1 MPIDL
6 GFARVLLTLT
16 GPSEP
21 WWLTFAVGIPLGLPL
36 VPVVYW
42 LLDSR

>member
-1 MPIDL
+1 MLIDL

-21 WWLTFAVGIPLGLPL
+21 WWLTFAIGTPLGLLL

-42 LLDSR
+42 LLGW

>member
-1 MPIDL
+1 MLIDL

-21 WWLTFAVGIPLGLPL
+21 WWLTVAIGIPLGLLL
-36 VPVVYW
+36 VPVVYAV
-42 LLDSR
+42 LDW